1 MRNAA
6 LVLGL
11 IGGIW
16 AMIVG
21 FFVYGY
27 VEFVDWFG
35 EVPDFAR
42 QVEDPALFR
51 TVSILSP
58 LLAIAGAAMAR
69 ARALWGGILMLLAAG
84 GIYHAFGFGV
94 FTMFPIAFCGL
105 AGVLALAA
113 GNPTRKRR
121 ISRHSSKR
129 KKLSPEKVDLRNNEC
144 HPVSSRRQRPVR
156 GDVGPEGPTVTGTRR
171 EGMVRWDG
179 ESMTTAPAG
188 RPPMARMRSSILP
201 VRP

>member
-11 IGGIW
+11 IGGLW
-16 AMIVG
+16 AMTVG

-35 EVPDFAR
+35 EVPDLAR

-69 ARALWGGILMLLAAG
+69 ARALWGGILLLIAAA

-94 FTMFPIAFCGL
+94 FTMFPIVFCGL
-105 AGVLALAA
+105 GGVLAIVA
-113 GNPTRKRR
+113 GKPDE
-121 ISRHSSKR
+121 
-129 KKLSPEKVDLRNNEC
+129 EKA
-144 HPVSSRRQRPVR
+144 HF
-156 GDVGPEGPTVTGTRR
+156 
-171 EGMVRWDG
+171 
-179 ESMTTAPAG
+179 
-188 RPPMARMRSSILP
+188 
-201 VRP
+201 